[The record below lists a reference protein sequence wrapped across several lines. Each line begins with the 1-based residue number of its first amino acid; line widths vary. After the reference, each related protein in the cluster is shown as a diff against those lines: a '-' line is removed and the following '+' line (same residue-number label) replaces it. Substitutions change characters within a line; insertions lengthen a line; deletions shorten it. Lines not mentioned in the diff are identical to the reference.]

1 MNGPLIDVT
10 KRILKRKYG
19 VECTEPFAGVDRFRR
34 TTGKSVAQIDLTS
47 MKHGTG
53 YMLKFVGFCY
63 DNDEKYEEEK
73 QIRPTESANPKDLA
87 ELIDEFLTEIE
98 TNLATLVKQHRES
111 HKKKIMNIGEAV
123 ELLENSGFTVDDD
136 TLKEKSKL
144 ADTFIHS
151 ISNDIEKY
159 FSGKTSKYF
168 KYDEIEIMRQI
179 MASVYEYAQRTC
191 ELDGRPCN
199 LETLKQVI
207 KDAYDSNRTGK

>member
-1 MNGPLIDVT
+1 
-10 KRILKRKYG
+10 
-19 VECTEPFAGVDRFRR
+19 
-34 TTGKSVAQIDLTS
+34 
-47 MKHGTG
+47 MKMTFEQS
-53 YMLKFVGFCY
+53 K
-63 DNDEKYEEEK
+63 
-73 QIRPTESANPKDLA
+73 
-87 ELIDEFLTEIE
+87 
-98 TNLATLVKQHRES
+98 
-111 HKKKIMNIGEAV
+111 
-123 ELLENSGFTVDDD
+123 ELLESAGLTVEED

-151 ISNDIEKY
+151 IWLEIEKY

-179 MASVYEYAQRTC
+179 MASVYEYAERTC

>member
-1 MNGPLIDVT
+1 MNGQYS
-10 KRILKRKYG
+10 KRI
-19 VECTEPFAGVDRFRR
+19 
-34 TTGKSVAQIDLTS
+34 
-47 MKHGTG
+47 MKISEA
-53 YMLKFVGFCY
+53 K
-63 DNDEKYEEEK
+63 E
-73 QIRPTESANPKDLA
+73 IIESAG
-87 ELIDEFLTEIE
+87 LT
-98 TNLATLVKQHRES
+98 
-111 HKKKIMNIGEAV
+111 V
-123 ELLENSGFTVDDD
+123 EED

-151 ISNDIEKY
+151 IWLEIEKY

-207 KDAYDSNRTGK
+207 KDAYDSNHVKR